1 MSRIVCSIVNRE
13 AGGGAV
19 AAFEEEGLV
28 ADFFIDS
35 PFLGGRHASQIP
47 RGSVE
52 FEYNRAPQQR

>member
-13 AGGGAV
+13 TGGGAV
-19 AAFEEEGLV
+19 GAFAEDGLV

-35 PFLGGRHASQIP
+35 PFLGVPARAPNP